1 MSATPIRERRLTTA
15 AYLRELGLPD
25 LPPRT
30 HPFDPG
36 YDPQTVISHLGQ
48 SAHLMASLKIS
59 MACWLVGGEEAYRSK
74 IAFARQC
81 GVTTV
86 AGGGPFEIAVALG
99 KLDPYLALCAD
110 MGIARIEAG
119 QGFTDMPLAPAEVA
133 RRARAF
139 GLGLQ
144 FELGKKHTGAF
155 GEGTVDA
162 LIEQGRAWL
171 DAGAV
176 YLVVEARESGAG
188 VGVFDPSGALNR
200 EAADR
205 LAAAFGLD
213 RLVFEAPNKPS
224 QFALLRHFG
233 DRVALANVRLEEVL
247 RVEIFRRGLHSDA
260 FDVDVFMRRLEAAK
274 AQAEA
279 PEVREARDSGIP
291 AVPSGLLPQERLE
304 REGPGQFT
312 TVR

>member
-1 MSATPIRERRLTTA
+1 MNGRPMRQPQRTTA
-15 AYLRELGLPD
+15 GYLRELGLKD
-25 LPPRT
+25 LPART

-36 YDPQTVISHLGQ
+36 YDPATVISHLEQ
-48 SAHLMASLKIS
+48 SAHLMATLKIS
-59 MACWLVGGEEAYRSK
+59 MACWLVGNEEAYRAK
-74 IAFARQC
+74 IACARRH

-99 KLDPYLALCAD
+99 KLDSYLALCAD
-110 MGIARIEAG
+110 MGLARIEAG

-133 RRARAF
+133 RRAASF

-144 FELGKKHTGAF
+144 FELGKKHAGAF
-155 GEGTVDA
+155 GQDTVAA
-162 LIEQGRAWL
+162 LIEQGRGWL

-188 VGVFDPSGALNR
+188 VGVFDAAGALNR
-200 EAADR
+200 DAADR
-205 LAAAFGLD
+205 LAAAFGLE

-233 DRVALANVRLEEVL
+233 EGVALANVRLEEVL

-260 FDVDVFMRRLEAAK
+260 FDEAAFKRRLAAP
-274 AQAEA
+274 ATAAGTRRPADPAA
-279 PEVREARDSGIP
+279 PGIP
-291 AVPSGLLPQERLE
+291 SPLEEGARGLA
-304 REGPGQFT
+304 GPGSPLIADAG
-312 TVR
+312 

>member
-1 MSATPIRERRLTTA
+1 MNVKPIREKLWSTA
-15 AYLRELGLPD
+15 AFLHELSLPA
-25 LPPRT
+25 LPART

-36 YDPQTVISHLGQ
+36 YDPQTVISHIEQ

-59 MACWLVGGEEAYRSK
+59 MACWLVGDEESYREK
-74 IAFARQC
+74 IDFARRR

-86 AGGGPFEIAVALG
+86 TGGGPFEIAVALG
-99 KLDPYLALCAD
+99 KLDSYLALCAD

-119 QGFTDMPLAPAEVA
+119 QGFTDMPLAPQEVA
-133 RRARAF
+133 RRAAAH

-155 GEGTVDA
+155 GEDA
-162 LIEQGRAWL
+162 IGVLIEQGKAWL

-176 YLVVEARESGAG
+176 YLVVEARESAAG
-188 VGVFDPSGALNR
+188 VGVFDENGELNR
-200 EAADR
+200 RAADR
-205 LAAAFGLD
+205 FVEAFGLE

-233 DRVALANVRLEEVL
+233 DQVALANVRLEELL

-260 FDVDVFMRRLEAAK
+260 FDAELFKRRMALAA
-274 AQAEA
+274 Q
-279 PEVREARDSGIP
+279 
-291 AVPSGLLPQERLE
+291 
-304 REGPGQFT
+304 
-312 TVR
+312 

>member
-1 MSATPIRERRLTTA
+1 MSVSPLRERALTTA

-59 MACWLVGGEEAYRSK
+59 MACWLVGGEDAYRAK
-74 IAFARQC
+74 IACARHC

-133 RRARAF
+133 RRAQAF

-155 GEGTVDA
+155 GEDTVDA
-162 LIEQGRAWL
+162 LIEQGQSWL

-188 VGVFDPSGALNR
+188 VGVFDAHGGLKR
-200 EAADR
+200 DAADR
-205 LAAAFGLD
+205 LAAAFGLE

-233 DRVALANVRLEEVL
+233 DKVALANVRLEELL

-260 FDVDVFMRRLEAAK
+260 FDPEVFKRRLAS
-274 AQAEA
+274 AQALES
-279 PEVREARDSGIP
+279 RETPDDELP
-291 AVPSGLLPQERLE
+291 AVPSALHLEERLE
-304 REGPGQFT
+304 SEGSGHKST
-312 TVR
+312 TAR

>member
-1 MSATPIRERRLTTA
+1 MSVSPLRERALTTA

-59 MACWLVGGEEAYRSK
+59 MACWLVGGEDAYRAK
-74 IAFARQC
+74 IACARHC

-133 RRARAF
+133 RRAQAF

-155 GEGTVDA
+155 GEDTVDA
-162 LIEQGRAWL
+162 LIEQGQSWL

-188 VGVFDPSGALNR
+188 VGVFD
-200 EAADR
+200 
-205 LAAAFGLD
+205 
-213 RLVFEAPNKPS
+213 APNKPS

-233 DRVALANVRLEEVL
+233 DKVALANVRLEELL

-260 FDVDVFMRRLEAAK
+260 FDPEVFKRRLAS
-274 AQAEA
+274 AQALES
-279 PEVREARDSGIP
+279 RETPDDELP
-291 AVPSGLLPQERLE
+291 AVPSALHLEERLE
-304 REGPGQFT
+304 SEGSGHKST
-312 TVR
+312 TAR

>member
-1 MSATPIRERRLTTA
+1 MNATPQRERAGATA
-15 AYLRELGLPD
+15 AYLRELGLPE

-59 MACWLVGGEEAYRSK
+59 MACWLVGGEDAYRAK

-86 AGGGPFEIAVALG
+86 AGGGPFEIAVALD
-99 KLDPYLALCAD
+99 KLDAYLALCAD

-119 QGFTDMPLAPAEVA
+119 QGFTDMPLAPVEVA
-133 RRARAF
+133 RRAEAF
-139 GLGLQ
+139 GLGMQ
-144 FELGKKHTGAF
+144 FELGKKHAGAF
-155 GEGTVDA
+155 GDGTLDD
-162 LIEQGRAWL
+162 LIEQGKAWL

-188 VGVFDPSGALNR
+188 VGVFDSDGTLNR
-200 EAADR
+200 AAADR
-205 LAAAFGLD
+205 LAAALGLD

-233 DRVALANVRLEEVL
+233 DPVALANVRLEELL

-260 FDVDVFMRRLEAAK
+260 FDPDAFRRRLAPS
-274 AQAEA
+274 AQVPASRPA
-279 PEVREARDSGIP
+279 PGA
-291 AVPSGLLPQERLE
+291 AVPSAPRPEE
-304 REGPGQFT
+304 W
-312 TVR
+312 VRSDASALIAGAG

>member
-1 MSATPIRERRLTTA
+1 MNARTPAAALQRPSTA
-15 AYLRELGLPD
+15 AFLRQLGLSEMPA
-25 LPPRT
+25 RT

-36 YDPQTVISHLGQ
+36 YDPHTVMSHIDQ

-59 MACWLVGGEEAYRSK
+59 MACWLVGGEDAYRAK
-74 IAFARQC
+74 IACARER

-86 AGGGPFEIAVALG
+86 TGGGPFEIAVALDR
-99 KLDPYLALCAD
+99 LDEYLALVAD

-133 RRARAF
+133 RRAAAF

-144 FELGKKHTGAF
+144 FELGKKHAGAF
-155 GEGTVDA
+155 GDDA
-162 LIEQGRAWL
+162 IGGLIEQGKAWL

-188 VGVFDPSGALNR
+188 VGVFDDNGRLNR
-200 EAADR
+200 AAADR
-205 LAAAFGLD
+205 FAEAFGLE

-233 DRVALANVRLEEVL
+233 EGVALANVRLEELL

-260 FDVDVFMRRLEAAK
+260 FDVERFKQRLALA
-274 AQAEA
+274 
-279 PEVREARDSGIP
+279 
-291 AVPSGLLPQERLE
+291 
-304 REGPGQFT
+304 
-312 TVR
+312 

>member
-1 MSATPIRERRLTTA
+1 MKVEPIRERVWTTA
-15 AYLRELGLPD
+15 GFLRELGLPKI
-25 LPPRT
+25 PPRT

-36 YDPQTVISHLGQ
+36 YDPQTVISHLEQ

-59 MACWLVGGEEAYRSK
+59 MACWLVGDEEAYRTK
-74 IAFARQC
+74 IACARER

-99 KLDPYLALCAD
+99 KLDGYLALCAD
-110 MGIARIEAG
+110 MGLARIEAG
-119 QGFTDMPLAPAEVA
+119 QGFTDMPLAPQEVA
-133 RRARAF
+133 RRAASF

-144 FELGKKHTGAF
+144 FELGKKHDGAF
-155 GEGTVDA
+155 GEDTVGA
-162 LIEQGRAWL
+162 LIEQGQAWL

-188 VGVFDPSGALNR
+188 VGVFDAGGALNR

-205 LAAAFGLD
+205 LARAFGLD

-233 DRVALANVRLEEVL
+233 EAVALANVRLEELL

-260 FDVDVFMRRLEAAK
+260 FD
-274 AQAEA
+274 
-279 PEVREARDSGIP
+279 P
-291 AVPSGLLPQERLE
+291 AVFKQRLAPPSPA
-304 REGPGQFT
+304 
-312 TVR
+312 